1 MITVVISKPQ
11 PVPVVLRRSKELT
24 FIYTPSPIC
33 QASICIFSSEFPK
46 SCVSRRYHTHCTHE
60 KTEARRGQVVTYGH
74 PAQAG
79 CDGARFRPSFQDC
92 WKVVSRCQTGQ
103 EMAGAGEGGVGQ
115 EIKVMGPSVVSP
127 TPTTPPCQAAARHFM
142 GLVFFFFTFFF
153 Y

>member
-33 QASICIFSSEFPK
+33 QASICIFSSGLPK
-46 SCVSRRYHTHCTHE
+46 SCVSRRYHTHCTHV
-60 KTEARRGQVVTYGH
+60 KTEARRRQVVTYGH

-103 EMAGAGEGGVGQ
+103 EMAGAGEGGGGARNKGDGAICGVTHPHNT
-115 EIKVMGPSVVSP
+115 PSPGSS
-127 TPTTPPCQAAARHFM
+127 QAFHGF
-142 GLVFFFFTFFF
+142 GVFFLRFFF
-153 Y
+153 N